1 MNGSSWYASSMLGF
15 LNINKPP
22 GPTSHDIVARVRR
35 LVPRGV
41 SVGHAGTLDPFASG
55 VLVVCV
61 GGACRLAS
69 LVMGQDKKYV
79 TTIRLGASSDT
90 DDRTGTVTPLPDA
103 ITPNEPRVLEI
114 LRTFVGD
121 LAQVPPSHSAALVE
135 GRRAYK
141 IARAGVQVTLA
152 PKMVRID
159 RIDLLEYTWPLLKLE
174 IGCGCGTYIR
184 ALARDI
190 GKALGVGGYCTELTR
205 TASGAFT
212 IELAASPG
220 NVDVNRD
227 LISALVAVQHLSKFQ
242 LTQEQVKQVLLGRKI
257 AAEPPL
263 PEGDVAMV
271 DAKGELLALGI
282 VLPGGTSIQP
292 NKVLVNTHAMGI
304 NRDGPYFISE

>member
-1 MNGSSWYASSMLGF
+1 MNGSFWYASAMLGF
-15 LNINKPP
+15 LNVNKPL

-35 LVPRGV
+35 LLPRGV

-90 DDRTGTVTPLPDA
+90 DDRTGTVTPLPGAVAPD
-103 ITPNEPRVLEI
+103 ESRVREV
-114 LRTFVGD
+114 LRTFVGEI
-121 LAQVPPSHSAALVE
+121 AQVPPSHSAALVE

-141 IARAGVQVTLA
+141 IARAGQEVTLPA
-152 PKMVRID
+152 KTVRIH
-159 RIDLLEYTWPLLKLE
+159 RIDLLEYNWPLLKLE

-184 ALARDI
+184 SLARDI
-190 GKALGVGGYCTELTR
+190 GKALGAGGYCTELTR

-212 IELAASPG
+212 GDIAVAPQ
-220 NVDVNRD
+220 NVDVRRD
-227 LISALVAVQHLSKFQ
+227 LISALVAVPHLPKFQ
-242 LTQEQVKQVLLGRKI
+242 MTQEQVKQILLGRRI
-257 AAEPPL
+257 AAAQPQPQGEI
-263 PEGDVAMV
+263 AML
-271 DAKGELLALGI
+271 DAKGELLAMGI
-282 VLPGGTSIQP
+282 VLPGGTLIQP

-304 NRDGPYFISE
+304 NMDGPHFISE

>member
-1 MNGSSWYASSMLGF
+1 
-15 LNINKPP
+15 
-22 GPTSHDIVARVRR
+22 
-35 LVPRGV
+35 V

-103 ITPNEPRVLEI
+103 IAPDEPRVLEI

-141 IARAGVQVTLA
+141 LARAGQEMTLA

-159 RIDLLEYTWPLLKLE
+159 RIDLLEYDWPLLKLKVR
-174 IGCGCGTYIR
+174 CGCGTYVR
-184 ALARDI
+184 SLARDI
-190 GKALGVGGYCTELTR
+190 GKALCVGGYCTELTR

-212 IELAASPG
+212 IELAASPES
-220 NVDVNRD
+220 VDVNRD
-227 LISALVAVQHLSKFQ
+227 LISALVAVDHLPKFQ
-242 LTQEQVKQVLLGRKI
+242 MTQEQVKQVLLGRRI
-257 AAEPPL
+257 AVDLPL
-263 PEGDVAMV
+263 PQGEVALL

-282 VLPGGTSIQP
+282 VLPGGTSIHP

-304 NRDGPYFISE
+304 NRDGPHFISE

>member
-1 MNGSSWYASSMLGF
+1 MNGNLCYALLMLGF

-35 LVPRGV
+35 LVPRGA

-61 GGACRLAS
+61 GGACRLAA

-90 DDRTGTVTPLPDA
+90 DDRTGTVTPLPGAVAPD
-103 ITPNEPRVLEI
+103 ERRVREV
-114 LRTFVGD
+114 LRTFVGEI
-121 LAQVPPSHSAALVE
+121 AQVPPAHSAALVQ
-135 GRRAYK
+135 GQRAYK
-141 IARAGVQVTLA
+141 IARSGQEVTLA
-152 PKMVRID
+152 PKMVRIG
-159 RIDLLEYTWPLLKLE
+159 RIDLREYNWPLLKLE

-184 ALARDI
+184 SLARDI

-212 IELAASPG
+212 IELAAPPDS
-220 NVDVNRD
+220 VDVNRD
-227 LISALVAVQHLSKFQ
+227 MISALVAVQHLPKFPM
-242 LTQEQVKQVLLGRKI
+242 TQEQVKQVLLGRKVAADQPLCEGEI
-257 AAEPPL
+257 AMLTPQ
-263 PEGDVAMV
+263 
-271 DAKGELLALGI
+271 GELLALGN
-282 VLPGGTSIQP
+282 VLPGGTLIQP

-304 NRDGPYFISE
+304 GR